1 MDYSQLRE
9 VLVNTESLY
18 NLWKSTGLDED
29 QFIRANRGLIEQ
41 SEKTRLQKDR
51 AKARQIKF
59 LDKQKASGKR
69 FLSALVSS
77 ETYDRLC
84 RERDRSIQAGS
95 PKNLGEILDQLL
107 SGSKPDQ
114 KRPIVE
120 TQNEITQP
128 DQAPAQTD
136 AIDQN
141 DPKQNPPD
149 QAPAQTAPR
158 DVIKIMAAH
167 RKAEKTWPAIATA
180 LNDKKLFTGTG
191 KKWTPAN
198 ALTFFNRKHKS

>member
-1 MDYSQLRE
+1 MDYEQLRE
-9 VLVNTESLY
+9 ILVNTESLY

-84 RERDRSIQAGS
+84 LERDRSIQAGS

-120 TQNEITQP
+120 TQNEIPYQA
-128 DQAPAQTD
+128 QAPA
-136 AIDQN
+136 
-141 DPKQNPPD
+141 PL
-149 QAPAQTAPR
+149 
-158 DVIKIMAAH
+158 DVLETMAFH
-167 RKAEKTWPAIATA
+167 REAGLTWQAIATA
-180 LNDKKLFTGTG
+180 LNEQDILTTSGVAWTG
-191 KKWTPAN
+191 PN
-198 ALTFFNRKHKS
+198 CSMFFNRSQK